1 MNRIDPASSNLQ
13 SASDARALIEK
24 GLLTSCELVE
34 ACLKRIDELEPT
46 IGAWAHLDREV
57 ALQQARA
64 ADEFRKSG
72 LPTGALHGLPIGI
85 KDIIDTVDYPTERG
99 TVLHQG
105 RQPDRDATLVSLLK
119 EAGAI
124 ILGKTVSTE
133 MAVYAPGKTRNPH
146 NPEHTP
152 GGSSS
157 GSAAA
162 VAAAMVSLSVGT
174 QTNGSVIR
182 PAAYCGV
189 YGYKPSFGR
198 ISRHGVLKQSPPLDT
213 IGVFARDLADLSL
226 IADVLMRYD
235 AQDSAMIPI
244 APPCIAGIM
253 AQEVPVNPHFAFIR
267 SPVWE
272 QVEPVTKDAFRELIE
287 ATNEAQPKTID
298 IVDMPASFAAL
309 HEDHRKVM
317 EGDLARSFAA
327 EYQRGKTQLSD
338 VLRDMIE
345 RGQQV
350 SDTDYQQALAHVS
363 DYNDFLGEVF
373 EDYDAILTPATPG
386 PAPAGIDATGSPVMN
401 TIWTFC
407 GTPAI
412 NLPILQSPE
421 GLPMGVQVVGERND
435 DARLFRSTR
444 WLLDVLQNDSSDAS
458 DNLFLL
464 Y

>member
-1 MNRIDPASSNLQ
+1 MDRFDPASSNLQ
-13 SASDARALIEK
+13 SAIDARALIER

-34 ACLKRIDELEPT
+34 ACLERIDELEPT
-46 IGAWAHLDREV
+46 IGAWAHLDRDI

-72 LPTGALHGLPIGI
+72 LPIGALHGLPIGI
-85 KDIIDTVDYPTERG
+85 KDIIDTADYPTERS

-198 ISRHGVLKQSPPLDT
+198 ISRHGVLEQSPPLDT
-213 IGVFARDLADLSL
+213 IGVFARDLADLAL

-253 AQEVPVNPHFAFIR
+253 AQEVPANPHFAFVR
-267 SPVWE
+267 SPVWD
-272 QVEPVTKDAFRELIE
+272 QVEEVTRDGLRELID
-287 ATNEAQPKTID
+287 ATNQAQQKTID
-298 IVDMPASFAAL
+298 IVDLPPLFDDL
-309 HEDHRKVM
+309 HEDHRRLM
-317 EGDLARSFAA
+317 EGDLARSFAD
-327 EYQRGKTQLSD
+327 EYQRGKEELSP
-338 VLRDMIE
+338 VLREMIE

-350 SDTDYQQALAHVS
+350 SSDDYDNALARMQE
-363 DYNDFLGEVF
+363 YNAFLEQVF
-373 EDYDAILTPATPG
+373 EDFDAILTPSTAG
-386 PAPAGIDATGSPVMN
+386 PAPAGLTATGSPVMN

-407 GTPAI
+407 GTPAL
-412 NLPILQSPE
+412 NVPLLQSAE
-421 GLPMGVQVVGERND
+421 GLPIGVQVVGAKD
-435 DARLFRSTR
+435 DDGRLFRSTR
-444 WLLDVLQNDSSDAS
+444 WLLNILND
-458 DNLFLL
+458 
-464 Y
+464 

>member
-1 MNRIDPASSNLQ
+1 MDRFNPASTNLL
-13 SASDARALIEK
+13 SALDARALIEK

-34 ACLKRIDELEPT
+34 ACLARIDELEPT

-57 ALQQARA
+57 ALQQARD

-72 LPTGALHGLPIGI
+72 LPIGALHGLPIGI
-85 KDIIDTVDYPTERG
+85 KDIIDTADYPTERG

-105 RQPDRDATLVSLLK
+105 RQPEADATLVSLLK

-133 MAVYAPGKTRNPH
+133 LAVYAPGKTRNPH
-146 NPEHTP
+146 NPDHTP

-162 VAAAMVSLSVGT
+162 VSAAMVPLSVGT

-198 ISRHGVLKQSPPLDT
+198 ISRHGVLEQSPPLDT
-213 IGVFARDLADLSL
+213 IGVFARDLADLAL
-226 IADVLMRYD
+226 IADVLMRFD
-235 AQDSAMIPI
+235 AQDEAMTPI
-244 APPCIAGIM
+244 APPCVASIM
-253 AQEVPVNPHFAFIR
+253 AQEVPVDPHFAFMR
-267 SPVWE
+267 TPVWE
-272 QVEPVTKDAFRELIE
+272 QIDQVSKDGLRELIE
-287 ATNEAQPKTID
+287 FTNEVQPKTID
-298 IVDMPASFAAL
+298 IVDMPASFADL

-317 EGDLARSFAA
+317 EGDLARSFAD
-327 EYQRGKTQLSD
+327 EYHRGKAQLSE
-338 VLRDMIE
+338 VLREMIE

-350 SDTDYQQALAHVS
+350 SDAEYQESVARMQ
-363 DYNDFLGEVF
+363 DYNAFLGEVF

-386 PAPAGIDATGSPVMN
+386 VAPAGIDATGSPVMN

-412 NLPILQSPE
+412 NLPILQSAD
-421 GLPMGVQVVGERND
+421 GLPMGVQIVGEKND

-444 WLLDVLQNDSSDAS
+444 WLLDRLQDTAGD
-458 DNLFLL
+458 
-464 Y
+464 

>member
-1 MNRIDPASSNLQ
+1 MDRFNPAASNLLG
-13 SASDARALIEK
+13 ASEARALIET
-24 GLLTSCELVE
+24 GALTSCELVA
-34 ACLKRIDELEPT
+34 ACLARIDELEPT

-57 ALQQARA
+57 ALRQATA

-72 LPTGALHGLPIGI
+72 LALGALHGLPIGI
-85 KDIIDTVDYPTERG
+85 KDIIDTADYPTERG

-105 RQPDRDATLVSLLK
+105 RKPERDATLVSLLK

-133 MAVYAPGKTRNPH
+133 LAVYAPGKTRNPH

-162 VAAAMVSLSVGT
+162 VAAAMVPLSVGT

-198 ISRHGVLKQSPPLDT
+198 ISRHGVLEQSPPLDT
-213 IGVFARDLADLSL
+213 IGVFARGLPDLALL
-226 IADVLMRYD
+226 ADVLMRFD
-235 AQDSAMIPI
+235 AQDTVMTPV
-244 APPCIAGIM
+244 APPQIADIM
-253 AQEVPVNPHFAFIR
+253 AQEVPLNPHFAFIR

-272 QVEPVTKDAFRELIE
+272 QVAAITKDALRELIE
-287 ATNEAQPKTID
+287 ATNEVQPTTID
-298 IVDMPASFAAL
+298 IVDMPASFDAL
-309 HEDHRKVM
+309 HEDHRRVM
-317 EGDLARSFAA
+317 EGDLARSFAD
-327 EYQRGKTQLSD
+327 EYQRGKAQLSD

-350 SDTDYQQALAHVS
+350 SDADYQQSLARMQ

-412 NLPILQSPE
+412 NLPILQSPD

-444 WLLDVLQNDSSDAS
+444 WLLDLLQNDGLDAG
-458 DNLFLL
+458 DH
-464 Y
+464 

>member
-1 MNRIDPASSNLQ
+1 VDRFNPATSNLL
-13 SASDARALIEK
+13 SATEARALI
-24 GLLTSCELVE
+24 GQGALTSCELVE
-34 ACLKRIDELEPT
+34 ACLARIDALEPT

-57 ALQQARA
+57 ALQQAAA

-72 LPTGALHGLPIGI
+72 VALGALHGLPIGI
-85 KDIIDTVDYPTERG
+85 KDIIDTADYPTERG

-105 RQPDRDATLVSLLK
+105 RQPERDATLVSLLK

-133 MAVYAPGKTRNPH
+133 LAVYAPGKTRNPH
-146 NPEHTP
+146 NPDHTP

-162 VAAAMVSLSVGT
+162 VAAAMVPLSVGT

-198 ISRHGVLKQSPPLDT
+198 ISRHGVLEQSPPLDT
-213 IGVFARDLADLSL
+213 IGVFARDLADLAL

-235 AQDSAMIPI
+235 AQDSAMIPL
-244 APPCIAGIM
+244 APPCIAPVM
-253 AQEVPVNPHFAFIR
+253 AQEVPASPHFAFIR

-272 QVEPVTKDAFRELIE
+272 QVEPVTKDALRELIE

-309 HEDHRKVM
+309 HEDHRQVM

-327 EYQRGKTQLSD
+327 EYQRGKVQLSD

-350 SDTDYQQALAHVS
+350 SDTDYQQALARMQ
-363 DYNDFLGEVF
+363 DYNAFLGEVF

-386 PAPAGIDATGSPVMN
+386 PAPAGIEATGSPVMN

-412 NLPILQSPE
+412 NLPLLQSPD

-444 WLLDVLQNDSSDAS
+444 WLLDVLQNDGLDAS
-458 DNLFLL
+458 DN
-464 Y
+464 